1 MNAIVIIAINNESQ
15 NYLVDSNYPE
25 MKAAAIRAI
34 SAICIILGI
43 FSILIQVRSQNYLYS
58 IIFRN

>member
-1 MNAIVIIAINNESQ
+1 
-15 NYLVDSNYPE
+15 

-43 FSILIQVRSQNYLYS
+43 FSIVIQVSQNYLY
-58 IIFRN
+58 